1 MGEIILY
8 STRCP
13 KCMVVETKLKQL
25 HLNFKV
31 VEDTDTVVAV
41 GKANKINTA
50 PILKVGDKYYDF
62 TGAIKFLKEG
72 K

>member
-1 MGEIILY
+1 
-8 STRCP
+8 
-13 KCMVVETKLKQL
+13 MVVETKLKQL

-62 TGAIKFLKEG
+62 AGAIKFLKEG

>member
-8 STRCP
+8 STKCP

-31 VEDTDTVVAV
+31 VEDTDTVIAV

-50 PILKVGDKYYDF
+50 PILQVGDKYYDF
-62 TGAIKFLKEG
+62 TGAIKFLKTI
-72 K
+72 

>member
-8 STRCP
+8 STKCS
-13 KCMVVETKLKQL
+13 KCMVIETKLKQL
-25 HLNFKV
+25 HSNFQV
-31 VEDTDTVVAV
+31 VEDIDTVIAV

-62 TGAIKFLKEG
+62 AGAIKFLNTI
-72 K
+72 